1 MEESSPLRKIKMI
14 NRLSNSYSFRL
25 IENKQNFILS
35 LTKSSNNMDISN
47 DSNSQSR
54 INQSESIE
62 DIENHAEENKYNYIT
77 TKKNNGKRNNFQ
89 LNFSSYNSST
99 QEIRQS

>member
-62 DIENHAEENKYNYIT
+62 DIENHAEENQYNCITPNKNKKKEHPIQKSDYKYQI
-77 TKKNNGKRNNFQ
+77 
-89 LNFSSYNSST
+89 
-99 QEIRQS
+99 I